1 MLKKLVLLSVGI
13 VVLLLLPGAPFGL
26 DTRGSTAVS
35 TNLPTPSS
43 ASPPVLVFPTLP
55 SGPANSS
62 GSSAPTAASATVL
75 LANFSKARDV
85 PGSFWGVNVAAA
97 QKFTTTDAKNVA
109 ATPATYIRFPGGV
122 LGEEYNYT
130 SGVLT
135 SDNGGGTKTADTSIQ
150 GFITSCLSIKCHAI
164 LQLPAE
170 IDRPQTAAYYA
181 GYVVN
186 TLHFKPSYWEIGN
199 AVQSWSHFDTPWSQ
213 WGTTSKTHI
222 NATLFAQELAKYV
235 IAVRAVVPGAR
246 IIALGLGMGHPNND
260 LDYITEVARVD
271 GKNISGVSMHSYTS
285 GSAPAHPT
293 WAQLLANLNGRYSL
307 FSGVTS
313 ARGYLASACA
323 KCNLQVFVTEANAAE
338 VNSYSQLLP
347 TFAGTVYV
355 AADTAQAL
363 NLRLRNLD
371 WFAYSSNYLGAWER
385 GKVFGQQYTLMTQM
399 MTHLKDKTVATTVTG
414 PSLFYAVATYSSSGL
429 ALLMVNANVTQPVN
443 VNLAGTG
450 ILSGAT
456 MQQEQWKNGSTG
468 PTNSSLTL
476 SGSLWIPALSI
487 TILTVS
493 SSGLG
498 GVPAQP
504 APATTSAPVASCHSA
519 LTVATPRAP
528 RATMSAAEVA
538 LDLRGPD

>member
-13 VVLLLLPGAPFGL
+13 AVLLLLPGAPFGL
-26 DTRGSTAVS
+26 DAMRSTAVS
-35 TNLPTPSS
+35 ANPAAPSN
-43 ASPPVLVFPTLP
+43 ASSPVFLLPTLP
-55 SGPANSS
+55 SGTANAS
-62 GSSAPTAASATVL
+62 GPIAPTAASATVS

-85 PGSFWGVNVAAA
+85 PSAFWGVNIAAA
-97 QKFTTTDAKNVA
+97 QKFTTTDAANVA
-109 ATPATYIRFPGGV
+109 ATPAKYLRFPGGV

-135 SDNGGGTKTADTSIQ
+135 SDSGGGTKTADTSVQ
-150 GFITSCLSIKCHAI
+150 EFITSCQSIHCHAI

-170 IDRPQTAAYYA
+170 IDQPKTAAYYA
-181 GYVVN
+181 SYVVN

-222 NATLFAQELAKYV
+222 NATLFAQELAKY
-235 IAVRAVVPGAR
+235 ITAVRAVVPGAR

-260 LDYITEVARVD
+260 LEYITDVARVD

-307 FSGVTS
+307 YSGVTS
-313 ARGYLASACA
+313 ARGYLASACP

-363 NLRLRNLD
+363 NLRLKNLD

-414 PSLFYAVATYSSSGL
+414 PSLFYASATYSSSGL
-429 ALLMVNANVTQPVN
+429 ALLMVNANVTQAVK
-443 VNLAGTG
+443 VNLGNTG
-450 ILSGAT
+450 IRSGAT
-456 MQQEQWKNGSTG
+456 LQQEQWKNGSTG
-468 PTNSSLTL
+468 PTNSSFTL
-476 SGSLWIPALSI
+476 SGTVWIPALSI

-493 SSGLG
+493 SSGLA

-504 APATTSAPVASCHSA
+504 TPATTSAPVESSNSAGTMAS
-519 LTVATPRAP
+519 PRASLAP
-528 RATMSAAEVA
+528 LSVVEAELA
-538 LDLRGPD
+538 LRGPD